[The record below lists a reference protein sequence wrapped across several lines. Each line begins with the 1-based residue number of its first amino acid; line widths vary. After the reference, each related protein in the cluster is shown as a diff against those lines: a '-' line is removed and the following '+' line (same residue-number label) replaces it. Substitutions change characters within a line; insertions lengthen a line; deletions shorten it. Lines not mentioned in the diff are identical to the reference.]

1 MRRTTA
7 IAVLLSCLAAGPR
20 LRAADPPPEYEMTT
34 YYVAFLYRGPAWSPE
49 DTPERARIQEGHMA
63 NIQKMAATGKL
74 LVAGPFTDDG
84 DLRGLFVFRTGTLD
98 EAKAMAEQD
107 PAVKAGR
114 LRLEWHPWFAAKNI
128 AVTAKA
134 PTPAKPD

>member
-1 MRRTTA
+1 MTRRLLATCVL
-7 IAVLLSCLAAGPR
+7 AVLTLASVSLAA
-20 LRAADPPPEYEMTT
+20 PPEEYEMTT

-49 DTPERARIQEGHMA
+49 DTPERTRLQEGHMA
-63 NIQKMAATGKL
+63 NIRKMGETGKL
-74 LVAGPFTDDG
+74 LVAGPFMDDG
-84 DLRGLFVFRTGTLD
+84 DLRGLFVFRTSTLE

-128 AVTAKA
+128 TVTAKA
-134 PTPAKPD
+134 PAAK